1 MNHTNI
7 NGILDMII
15 VNLSNGSISV
25 EEINDDTNLVLDIG
39 FDSLSMIQCIVEIE
53 NAFQIEFDDEDIG
66 GDKMQEYSTLLS
78 LITDKLG
85 DRINDYK

>member
-1 MNHTNI
+1 
-7 NGILDMII
+7 MII